1 MAQGVEPDGSQ
12 GVLEAPVPAFS
23 AERAAELAREIF
35 GVIGSAEP
43 LGSERDQN
51 FRIRPAPSSD
61 RDDPGG
67 GSDSGYVLKISNQ
80 AEDPAVLDLQQSA
93 LTHVAAVDPLLAI
106 PRLRRWRRITHAS
119 RITA

>member
-1 MAQGVEPDGSQ
+1 MMAQGVEPGGSQ
-12 GVLEAPVPAFS
+12 GVLEAPAPAFS

-51 FRIRPAPSSD
+51 FRIRPVPSSD

-67 GSDSGYVLKISNQ
+67 GSDRDPGQ
-80 AEDPAVLDLQQSA
+80 ADGKRSPAKPES
-93 LTHVAAVDPLLAI
+93 
-106 PRLRRWRRITHAS
+106 
-119 RITA
+119 